1 MSIPQ
6 YKELVLYR
14 LQEMIREQTAYL
26 VEQEHADLPQL
37 RAYQG
42 RIHGIKLAIDII
54 SDEYRK
60 AYG

>member
-26 VEQEHADLPQL
+26 VEQEPATTPRLPGTHP
-37 RAYQG
+37 RYQVG
-42 RIHGIKLAIDII
+42 D
-54 SDEYRK
+54 
-60 AYG
+60 